1 VLKNKTLILVLLLFI
16 SIVFNGYLFNGI
28 SKNNTQQITNND
40 IKSQLSFLGA
50 SLGGLK
56 RDDNLRFMTSTIGSV
71 FWLSRSSNNIDGNTT
86 ELFQELTNL
95 FINSDVDK
103 IYKNKIT
110 LSQLINTLATTP
122 NDKKTKMSL
131 RNLINTLN

>member
-1 VLKNKTLILVLLLFI
+1 MKNKTLILVLLLFI

>member
-1 VLKNKTLILVLLLFI
+1 MLKNKTLILVLLLFI